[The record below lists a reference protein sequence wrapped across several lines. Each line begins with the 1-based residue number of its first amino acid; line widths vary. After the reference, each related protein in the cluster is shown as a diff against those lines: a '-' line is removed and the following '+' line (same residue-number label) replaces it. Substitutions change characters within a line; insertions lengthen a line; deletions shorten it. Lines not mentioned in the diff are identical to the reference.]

1 MSIRKSAAVAI
12 SAAALAVA
20 GFSGTALADSGAS
33 VVGSFVVAANGQGC
47 WTGGGLL
54 SDGTATSQG
63 GACTF
68 FIAPGVLE
76 QLKFTSKTWTNNG
89 DGTVTLCATV
99 EPTHAGSDP
108 AGIAPN
114 GLGCVGPVPV
124 NVGPVKVGGM
134 LVKVDLKQ

>member
-1 MSIRKSAAVAI
+1 MFRKSVVVG
-12 SAAALAVA
+12 ALAASVM
-20 GFSGTALADSGAS
+20 GLTALGGNAMASTGSS
-33 VVGSFVVAANGQGC
+33 VVGSFVVADNGQGC

-63 GACTF
+63 GACSF
-68 FIAPGVLE
+68 FIAPGVHE
-76 QLKFTSKTWTNNG
+76 QLKFTSKTWTDNG

-114 GLGCVGPVPV
+114 LGCTPPIPY
-124 NVGPVKVGGM
+124 NVGPVKIDGT
-134 LVKVDLKQ
+134 LYKVDLRA

>member
-1 MSIRKSAAVAI
+1 VKKTAAIIALAAAAGIGVSAAQAN
-12 SAAALAVA
+12 A
-20 GFSGTALADSGAS
+20 AS
-33 VVGSFVVAANGQGC
+33 VVGSFVVADNGQGC

-63 GACTF
+63 GACSF
-68 FIAPGVLE
+68 FIAPGVHE

-99 EPTHAGSDP
+99 EPTHSGSDP

-114 GLGCVGPVPV
+114 LGCTPPIPY
-124 NVGPVKVGGM
+124 NVGPVKINGT
-134 LVKVDLKQ
+134 LYKVDLKTS

>member
-1 MSIRKSAAVAI
+1 MAST
-12 SAAALAVA
+12 
-20 GFSGTALADSGAS
+20 GPS
-33 VVGSFVVAANGQGC
+33 VVGSFVVADNGQGC

-63 GACTF
+63 GACSF
-68 FIAPGVLE
+68 FIAPGVHE
-76 QLKFTSKTWTNNG
+76 QLKFTSKTWTDNG

-114 GLGCVGPVPV
+114 LGCVGPVPV
-124 NVGPVKVGGM
+124 NVGPVKVDGE
-134 LVKVDLKQ
+134 LIKVDLKG